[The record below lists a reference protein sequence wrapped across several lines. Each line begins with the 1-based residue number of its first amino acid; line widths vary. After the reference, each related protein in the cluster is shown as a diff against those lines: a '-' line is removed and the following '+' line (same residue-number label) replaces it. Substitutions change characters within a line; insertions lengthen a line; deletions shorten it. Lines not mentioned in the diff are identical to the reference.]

1 MEPSKNSGDRLG
13 AVVAAA
19 SSLALVVAYTALC
32 LVVLYRPGLLPSRST
47 LHAALVGPP
56 HWLIWGAEA
65 RPMFWAATLA
75 VAAVAVVG
83 VRFLLACPHLCCP
96 LLSHLAR
103 LRISVGGHVCL
114 GEQA

>member
-19 SSLALVVAYTALC
+19 SSLALVLAYTALC
-32 LVVLYRPGLLPSRST
+32 LVVLYRPGWLPSRST

-83 VRFLLACPHLCCP
+83 ARFRSLALTCAALCFP
-96 LLSHLAR
+96 IWLASGFLSVAM
-103 LRISVGGHVCL
+103 SV
-114 GEQA
+114 